1 VPKCHHPCVR
11 KDGAISSRRS
21 SETLGVMIIAR
32 RHSVRAYPR
41 ERFSSEVKLTSAVVV
56 SFAKAAGDNNP
67 IHHDPEFAATTRFG
81 RPTASG
87 PHTTA
92 LLLALTASHF
102 SKKGAMLGLEFWVR
116 FRRPIYADETICLEW
131 LVVKVTPNQK
141 LRGEIVELRGRIK
154 GQDGK
159 TSVGAKGRVLVTDQ
173 L

>member
-1 VPKCHHPCVR
+1 
-11 KDGAISSRRS
+11 
-21 SETLGVMIIAR
+21 M
-32 RHSVRAYPR
+32 RAYPR
-41 ERFSSEVKLTSAVVV
+41 ERFSSEIALSPSMVAE
-56 SFAKAAGDNNP
+56 FAKAAGDNNP

-116 FRRPIYADETICLEW
+116 FRRPNYADETIRLEW
-131 LVVKVTPNQK
+131 MVIKVTPNEK
-141 LRGEIVELRGRIK
+141 LKGEIVELRGRIK
-154 GQDGK
+154 GQDGR
-159 TSVGAKGRVLVTDQ
+159 TSLGAKGRVLVTDQ

>member
-1 VPKCHHPCVR
+1 
-11 KDGAISSRRS
+11 
-21 SETLGVMIIAR
+21 M
-32 RHSVRAYPR
+32 RAYPR
-41 ERFSSEVKLTSAVVV
+41 ERFRAEVALSPAAVTA
-56 SFAKAAGDNNP
+56 FANAAGDNNP
-67 IHHDPEFAATTRFG
+67 IHHDPEFAATTRFR

-116 FRRPIYADETICLEW
+116 FRRPIYADERIVLEW
-131 LVVKVTPNQK
+131 LVVKVTPNAK

-154 GQDGK
+154 GQDGM
-159 TSVGAKGRVLVTDQ
+159 TAVGAKGRVLVTDR